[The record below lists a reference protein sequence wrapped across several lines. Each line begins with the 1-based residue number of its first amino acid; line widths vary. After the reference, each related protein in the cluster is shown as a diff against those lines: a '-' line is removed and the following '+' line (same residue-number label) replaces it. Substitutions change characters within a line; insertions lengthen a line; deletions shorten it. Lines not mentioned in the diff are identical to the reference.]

1 MAENAAENTPEPCTL
16 LRHHGGGP
24 APVSYLELFF
34 DLVYVFAITQIS
46 HALLVNLSW
55 RGLAQASV
63 LFLAVWWA
71 WMYTTWAANWAN
83 PDRTAVRIMLL
94 LGMLASLLMA
104 VALPHAFARGAE
116 DSGALFVGSYL
127 ALQMGRTL
135 FMAVIMRRDDPRGMM
150 NMLRISSWFVVSS
163 LLWAAGLYAAGDV
176 RLAWWL
182 GALGI
187 EYLGPLA
194 GFATPFL
201 GRSLAAD
208 WAISGSH
215 MAERCALFI
224 IIALGEGIVVTGV
237 NFEGGAPTPE
247 RIAAFLCAFAGSAL
261 MWWIYFDLGAERG
274 ARHIENHAQPGRV
287 AREAYTYLHMPI
299 VGSIVVSAVADAL
312 VLEGSDAG
320 APPGL
325 ILTLCGGLIT
335 FLASVGLFK
344 RFGNALGNFP
354 LSHTVGCVL
363 LLVLGGWAWRHP
375 MPVTTIAAASVLAL
389 LTVAVWEWGSYNGGW
404 RERLLRLNPVQGSSN
419 R

>member
-1 MAENAAENTPEPCTL
+1 MAENGAESIPEHCSL

-55 RGLAQASV
+55 RGLAEASV

-83 PDRTAVRIMLL
+83 PDRAAVRIMLL

-104 VALPHAFARGAE
+104 VALPHAFSLGVE
-116 DSGALFVGSYL
+116 DNGTLFAGSYL

-150 NMLRISSWFVVSS
+150 NMLRISSWFAVSS
-163 LLWAAGLYAAGDV
+163 LLWVAGLRAAGDA

-237 NFEGGAPTPE
+237 NFGGAVPTPQ
-247 RIAAFLCAFAGSAL
+247 RIAAFLCAFAGSVL

-274 ARHIENHAQPGRV
+274 ARHIENHAEPGRV
-287 AREAYTYLHMPI
+287 AREAYTYLHKPI

-312 VLEGSDAG
+312 VLEGSEGG
-320 APPGL
+320 AATGL
-325 ILTLCGGLIT
+325 ILTLCGGLVT
-335 FLASVGLFK
+335 YLASVGLFK
-344 RFGNALGNFP
+344 RFSNALGNFP

-363 LLVLGGWAWRHP
+363 LLALGGWAWLRP
-375 MPVTTIAAASVLAL
+375 LPVTTIAAAAVLVL

-404 RERLLRLNPVQGSSN
+404 RERLLRLKPVQGSSS

>member
-1 MAENAAENTPEPCTL
+1 MAGNTPEHCSL

-46 HALLVNLSW
+46 HALLVNLTW
-55 RGLAQASV
+55 RGLAEASV
-63 LFLAVWWA
+63 LFLAVLWA

-83 PDRTAVRIMLL
+83 PDRAAVRIMLL

-104 VALPHAFARGAE
+104 VALPHAFLHGAE
-116 DSGALFVGSYL
+116 DNGALFVGSYL

-135 FMAVIMRRDDPRGMM
+135 FMAVIMRHDDRRGMM
-150 NMLRISSWFVVSS
+150 NMVRISCWFAASS
-163 LLWAAGLYAAGDV
+163 LLWTAGLSAAGEA

-182 GALGI
+182 GALAL

-194 GFATPFL
+194 GFLTPFL
-201 GRSLAAD
+201 GRSLATD

-237 NFEGGAPTPE
+237 NFGAAAPTAE
-247 RIAAFLCAFAGSAL
+247 RITAFVCAFAGSVL

-274 ARHIENHAQPGRV
+274 ARHIENHANPGRV

-299 VGSIVVSAVADAL
+299 VGGIVVSAVADAL
-312 VLEGSDAG
+312 VLEGSEGG
-320 APPGL
+320 ATPGL
-325 ILTLCGGLIT
+325 VLTLCGGLLA
-335 FLASVGLFK
+335 FLGSVGLFK
-344 RFGNALGNFP
+344 RFSNALGNFP
-354 LSHTVGCVL
+354 LSHTVGCL
-363 LLVLGGWAWRHP
+363 LLLALGGWAWLRP
-375 MPVTTIAAASVLAL
+375 VPVTMIATASVLVL

-404 RERLLRLNPVQGSSN
+404 RERLGRLKPA
-419 R
+419 

>member
-1 MAENAAENTPEPCTL
+1 MAEDGAEASPVHCSL
-16 LRHHGGGP
+16 LRQHGGGH

-46 HALLVNLSW
+46 HALLVNLTW
-55 RGLAQASV
+55 RGLAEASV

-83 PDRTAVRIMLL
+83 PDRAAVRIMLL

-104 VALPHAFARGAE
+104 VALPHAFSRGAE
-116 DSGALFVGSYL
+116 DNGTLFAASYL
-127 ALQMGRTL
+127 ALQLGRTL

-163 LLWAAGLYAAGDV
+163 LLWVAGLGAAGDA

-208 WAISGSH
+208 WNISGSH

-224 IIALGEGIVVTGV
+224 IIALGEGIVIIGV
-237 NFEGGAPTPE
+237 NFGSAAPTPE
-247 RIAAFLCAFAGSAL
+247 RIAAFVCAFAGSAL

-274 ARHIENHAQPGRV
+274 ARHIENHAEPGRV

-299 VGSIVVSAVADAL
+299 VGGIVVSAVADAL
-312 VLEGSDAG
+312 VLEGSG
-320 APPGL
+320 GGTGPGL
-325 ILTLCGGLIT
+325 IVTLCGGLIT
-335 FLASVGLFK
+335 FFVSVGLFK
-344 RFGNALGNFP
+344 RFSNVLGNFP

-363 LLVLGGWAWRHP
+363 LLALGGRAWLHP
-375 MPVTTIAAASVLAL
+375 MPVTTIAAAAVLAL

-404 RERLLRLNPVQGSSN
+404 RERLLRLKPGQASSS